1 MSIEQKI
8 AELLEDADKLQE
20 QQLNELKPLMMP
32 IEDSHPASKY
42 SGDNQ
47 LHLSK
52 HLRKHLDD
60 KKIKHDDV
68 YFDGSSL
75 VHGDKTVVGG
85 ALNSTKG
92 HTVGDLKKALEK
104 HASSMK
110 EEFED
115 DAVELPEE
123 FANMSL
129 EELEEFMQ
137 TEEFE
142 QLDELSIDLLKR
154 ARQKAYKNMADA
166 EDAGQD
172 SAADQHFRQAKRIG
186 TGISHK
192 EYKQRGNVTKDST
205 RTTGGLSKP
214 KQKRADDWYK
224 ENYSVDVSEDVA
236 ALLNGETLSEEF
248 QAKAATIF
256 EAAVVSRVKAEM
268 ENIEEQFDVRLQEE
282 VETIREGLIEQVDG
296 YLNYVVEQWMTD
308 NELAL
313 ENGMKNEILES
324 FVHGMKGL
332 FEQHY
337 IDVPEE
343 KFDIIGEMQAQIED
357 LSEKLDEQFAANV
370 EMNQHL
376 KELVRESAIEE
387 FASDM
392 TVMDSDKFKGL
403 AEELVFEDEDSFK
416 AKLQT
421 IKENYFGKKQPAQ
434 KITERFITEES
445 TGSLNE
451 QVDVNPTMARYLRAL
466 NGAQ

>member
-20 QQLNELKPLMMP
+20 QATQNEEVAEELDDQ
-32 IEDSHPASKY
+32 IVEEDS
-42 SGDNQ
+42 
-47 LHLSK
+47 
-52 HLRKHLDD
+52 
-60 KKIKHDDV
+60 
-68 YFDGSSL
+68 
-75 VHGDKTVVGG
+75 
-85 ALNSTKG
+85 
-92 HTVGDLKKALEK
+92 
-104 HASSMK
+104 
-110 EEFED
+110 
-115 DAVELPEE
+115 VELPEE
-123 FANMSL
+123 FADMSA
-129 EELEEFMQ
+129 EELKEFMQ

-142 QLDELSIDLLKR
+142 QLDELSKTTLKSY
-154 ARQKAYKNMADA
+154 AKKAVSGTKGLGVQAYKTGHSDA
-166 EDAGQD
+166 SNKPDAK
-172 SAADQHFRQAKRIG
+172 AW
-186 TGISHK
+186 HK
-192 EYKQRGNVTKDST
+192 TQRRNVGLNKAID
-205 RTTGGLSKP
+205 RLSKEEY
-214 KQKRADDWYK
+214 A
-224 ENYSVDVSEDVA
+224 VDVSEDVA

-248 QAKAATIF
+248 QSKAATIF
-256 EAAVVSRVKAEM
+256 EAAVVSRVKAE
-268 ENIEEQFDVRLQEE
+268 IASLEEQFDVRLQEE

-421 IKENYFGKKQPAQ
+421 IKENYFGKKQSAQ
-434 KITERFITEES
+434 KITERFITEET

-451 QVDVNPTMARYLRAL
+451 EVDVNPTMARYLRAL
-466 NGAQ
+466 NGAK